1 MSEFIVIA
9 RLSMYKLENECFGAP
24 LNMENIICV
33 LNYHPLGSLQKYFID
48 YYSSTIISFK
58 RDGHIVIGRWY
69 CLKWMRWQKVAI
81 YLKSNHEKTNAIAHY
96 DRCSTQ
102 NHTVFFFS
110 ALSLALTN
118 ICAFDGDAKALYE
131 MFYIIKT
138 DACVF
143 A

>member
-1 MSEFIVIA
+1 
-9 RLSMYKLENECFGAP
+9 MYKLENECFGAP

-81 YLKSNHEKTNAIAHY
+81 YLKTNHEKTNAIAHY

-118 ICAFDGDAKALYE
+118 ICAFDGDAEALYE